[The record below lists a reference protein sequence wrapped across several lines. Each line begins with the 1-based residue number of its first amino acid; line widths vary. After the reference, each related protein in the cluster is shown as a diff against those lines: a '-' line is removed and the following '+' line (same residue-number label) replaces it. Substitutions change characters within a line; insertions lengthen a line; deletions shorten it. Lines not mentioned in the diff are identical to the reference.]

1 MTNYGQYWQASKR
14 FDADFK
20 AWLLNNADDTS
31 TVFSVFAFFYW
42 LELHLESQEEL
53 LCAFC
58 VANVDHLS
66 SARVVRAR
74 LHPFV
79 SSENQR
85 FKWDKDGATRFQSA
99 RCTTTISGKDCKAS
113 LLVPKVSAAQTE
125 TAALLVRPHKHQRVS
140 ERYSIARLVCNR
152 IELLCSTK
160 TTPTTTAVASPSSR
174 ASSTRASVFSSPA
187 STSSSSC
194 ARASGRTTRKYETR
208 VLAHTLADTPFYRT
222 PLTPIL
228 WSSSN
233 TATMRARTSSIL
245 SRLPRIKALC
255 TPSCIQA
262 SAPTRR
268 CAKRLT
274 PFATSASA

>member
-1 MTNYGQYWQASKR
+1 MTNYGQCWQASKR

-85 FKWDKDGATRFQSA
+85 FYMEKA
-99 RCTTTISGKDCKAS
+99 TTTPFRIGRCNTKLDGKDCKAS

-160 TTPTTTAVASPSSR
+160 TTPMTTAVASPSSR
-174 ASSTRASVFSSPA
+174 ASSTRASVFKPPA
-187 STSSSSC
+187 WTSSSSR
-194 ARASGRTTRKYETR
+194 ARASGRTTCK
-208 VLAHTLADTPFYRT
+208 
-222 PLTPIL
+222 
-228 WSSSN
+228 
-233 TATMRARTSSIL
+233 
-245 SRLPRIKALC
+245 
-255 TPSCIQA
+255 
-262 SAPTRR
+262 
-268 CAKRLT
+268 
-274 PFATSASA
+274 